1 MEDENPKPEASR
13 GLDIG
18 QIMSVLPH
26 RYPFLLIDRILES
39 TPKKRIVAVKNV
51 TINEPFFQG
60 HFPDYAIMP
69 GVLMVEAIAQA
80 GGILLLP
87 EVPEHETKLLVFS
100 GIDRARFR
108 RPVVPGD
115 QLRIEVD
122 VLNWRPLAARL
133 EGKVYVEGKLVCEAT
148 IMCAVVPRPSRT
160 DSARTNEAPVSQA
173 GPAPAGA
180 GPAVERIIDPSLETV
195 NHE

>member
-1 MEDENPKPEASR
+1 MEDENPKQEAAR
-13 GLDIG
+13 VLDIR
-18 QIMSVLPH
+18 QIMSILPH
-26 RYPFLLIDRILES
+26 RYPFLLIDRVLEVI
-39 TPKKRIVAVKNV
+39 PRKRIVAVKNV
-51 TINEPFFQG
+51 TINEHFFQG

-80 GGILLLP
+80 GGVLLLP
-87 EVPEHETKLLVFS
+87 EIPEHDTKLMVFS

-122 VLNWRPLAARL
+122 VLNWKPRAARL
-133 EGKVYVEGKLVCEAT
+133 EGKVYVERKLVCEAI
-148 IMCAVVPRPSRT
+148 IMCQVVPRP
-160 DSARTNEAPVSQA
+160 AKIVFQEP
-173 GPAPAGA
+173 PAPAGE
-180 GPAVERIIDPSLETV
+180 PAVDAVVDPVLETV